1 MSSLPKFFEELIAK
15 GTKGEQ
21 AMSEVTL
28 QGLVVQARNY
38 LDLVSDE
45 ATLMAYK
52 ALLRRIAQGELQKVT
67 RKERRTEKPEGM
79 NDDVWRFIISR
90 GPELG

>member
-21 AMSEVTL
+21 TMSEVIL

-52 ALLRRIAQGELQKVT
+52 ALLRRIGNSSGTLPRSKKRVDN
-67 RKERRTEKPEGM
+67 GH
-79 NDDVWRFIISR
+79 NS
-90 GPELG
+90 